1 MALSIAIT
9 ISIILLHLSIFQH
22 SKHSFL
28 DNSIVFF
35 VVSIFIMN
43 YLTIIA
49 WNKEF
54 IAVSTDDSLFVSFL
68 LHRNLITPLLI
79 VLFANTFRKQKGVLV
94 KVGLLASTLLIM
106 YLFNFGS
113 VYFDVENYKEWN
125 LLLASMM
132 DFIVLTIGVVTLH
145 FVVFLKTKET
155 QNYGGL

>member
-1 MALSIAIT
+1 MALSFAIT
-9 ISIILLHLSIFQH
+9 ISIILLHVSIFQNNR
-22 SKHSFL
+22 HSFL

-54 IAVSTDDSLFVSFL
+54 IAVSTEDSMFVTFL
-68 LHRNLITPLLI
+68 LHRNLITPLLV
-79 VLFANTFRKQKGVLV
+79 VLFANTFRKRKSVLV
-94 KVGLLASTLLIM
+94 KLWLLASSILIM
-106 YLFNFGS
+106 HLFNFGA
-113 VYFDVENYKEWN
+113 VYFDVEKYKEWN

-132 DFIVLTIGVVTLH
+132 DFIVLLIGVVTLH

-155 QNYGGL
+155 QNYEGL